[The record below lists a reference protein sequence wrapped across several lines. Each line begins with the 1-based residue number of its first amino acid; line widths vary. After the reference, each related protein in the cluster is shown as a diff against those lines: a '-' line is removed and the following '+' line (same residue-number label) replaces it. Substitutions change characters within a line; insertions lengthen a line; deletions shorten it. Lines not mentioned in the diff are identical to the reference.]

1 MTTESPD
8 GTGGERL
15 AKRVAALARCSRTEA
30 ERYIEGGYVLVDGQ
44 VIDEP
49 AFRVR
54 HEAVAL
60 APDATL
66 LPQPPVTLVVH
77 KPAGMPFEEVAL
89 SADTRWVGD
98 PMRLAP
104 LRRHFRNLHCAAPIP
119 PRGSGLVVFTQ
130 DNRIARRLEEDAA
143 FIEQE
148 CIVDVRGDLS
158 PEGLAL
164 LNHGLVLRGRA
175 LPPTKVSWQSE
186 NRLRF
191 ALKGIAPAQVPGM
204 CHAVGLE
211 LLALRRI
218 RLGRVPMAAL
228 PPGQWRYLQ
237 PQERF

>member
-1 MTTESPD
+1 MTTEPAD
-8 GTGGERL
+8 DTGGERL
-15 AKRVAALARCSRTEA
+15 AKRVAALARCSRSEA

-54 HEAVAL
+54 EETVAL

-66 LPQPPVTLVVH
+66 LPQPPVTLVLH
-77 KPAGMPFEEVAL
+77 KPAGVPLEDVPL
-89 SADTRWVGD
+89 SIDTRWPGD

-104 LRRHFRNLHCAAPIP
+104 LRRHFRNLYCAAPLP

-148 CIVDVRGDLS
+148 CIVDVRGELS

-164 LNHGLVLRGRA
+164 LNHGLVLRGRE
-175 LPPTKVSWQSE
+175 LPPAKVSWQSE

-191 ALKGIAPAQVPGM
+191 ALKGIAPAQVPAM
-204 CHAVGLE
+204 CHAVGIE
-211 LLALRRI
+211 LLGLRRI

-228 PPGQWRYLQ
+228 PVGQWRYLQ
-237 PQERF
+237 PRERF